1 MRRCLLFFFVILK
14 FCKQVPN
21 ENVVLPSIE
30 TKDTVDYH
38 IPTRTEINVLKLTA
52 ANAHAKVIAA
62 LKEYQLHSAK
72 LEALEIED
80 EKGKQIKILPKK
92 TNNVK
97 SIVIFFFIQNC

>member
-1 MRRCLLFFFVILK
+1 M
-14 FCKQVPN
+14 
-21 ENVVLPSIE
+21 PSIE

-80 EKGKQIKILPKK
+80 EKGKHISKHAQKNKKISKRKETKIPYL
-92 TNNVK
+92 
-97 SIVIFFFIQNC
+97 

>member
-1 MRRCLLFFFVILK
+1 M
-14 FCKQVPN
+14 
-21 ENVVLPSIE
+21 PSIE

-80 EKGKQIKILPKK
+80 EKGNQIKTLPKENK
-92 TNNVK
+92 QYHVF
-97 SIVIFFFIQNC
+97 VIFFLIQNC